1 MPQNTIPADD
11 FSELRSQAE
20 KKLQKGH
27 LTNINHSSSPE
38 DMLRLI
44 HELAVHQIELEMQQ
58 QELIQSREALE
69 KSLERYTD
77 LYDFAPLGYLTLAP
91 DSEIVELNLTAATI
105 LDAARSRLR
114 GKKLKNY
121 IIHNDHP
128 TFKALLE
135 RVFSRKEPNHCEV
148 ELYAFEKDTLRPKTV
163 RIEALVN
170 DNGKECRTILSDI
183 SREKMIEQNML
194 VTNERQRLII
204 DLTHSG
210 SWEWDLQ
217 TNRILWSNELWYLL
231 GLEPLPGEATYEL
244 WKQSIFDED
253 KERVE
258 QTVLNAV
265 EHGQE
270 FTVEW
275 RVHDR
280 SGQKRWVMSKGTP
293 FKGDDDQVNRYVG
306 IVLDITELK
315 KAQEIGKKEQAF
327 SKNIIDSIPGTFYIV
342 GTDGCFTG
350 WNAFLRDEIIGKSDL
365 EMPHLKVLSTIH
377 PQDRELVEQKIHH
390 VLESGLEDNV
400 EARVLLHD
408 GPEFRWYLMTGRKII
423 MEGNTFLI
431 GTGIDI
437 TERKKIE
444 EIQLFLSSSLY
455 LSQKEPFFYALAR
468 YIAEC
473 LDMDFVCIDSLDGDG
488 LTARTLAVWSDGHFE
503 DNVEYSLK
511 DTPCG
516 DVVGKDVCCFPARVC
531 QLFPHDQVLQDLRA
545 ESYVGVTLWNYTGRP
560 IGLIAVISQR
570 PLLNRK
576 FAETMLKMVS
586 IRAAGELERMQG
598 DLALQASEQNYRE
611 LFDGVPVGLYQSTM
625 DGTIT
630 AVNHRYIDISKGKIS
645 DRSAWLAR
653 DAQLSFVHQEKRI
666 QFWDTLLKQGYI
678 NNFEA
683 DFHLMDGSVAI
694 LSNTAKIAFNEKNE
708 PLFINGS
715 FVDITEQRLNEKKRD
730 KLEEQLQQSQKME
743 MVGRLAGGIAH
754 DFNNMLTVIL
764 GHSEMALELFDPSE
778 EAYGD
783 LEAIRQ
789 AATRSANLTRQLLAF
804 ARKQI
809 VVPKILELNTAVEEL
824 LPMLRRL
831 IGEHITLVWIP
842 DCKNSRV
849 NIDPSQIDQILVNLC
864 VNARDA
870 ITGNGRITLIT
881 GRQTFPDS
889 AAEADKSG
897 MVPGEYVTLSV
908 CDDGS
913 GIDPKDLEH
922 IFEPFFTTKE
932 LGKGT
937 GLGLSTVYGIV
948 KQNNGSI
955 ECESKPGKGTTI
967 TMHLPLYKVE
977 SIVNQET
984 VTEQVS
990 LKGQE
995 TILIVED
1002 DPSILKLSKLI
1013 LERYGYRILSA
1024 VTPKEA
1030 LLTAE
1035 NYKEKID
1042 LLLTDV
1048 IMPDMNGSELSIQL
1062 HASRPELKTLFMSG
1076 FTADVIAKNSVLDSG
1091 VNFIQKPFN
1100 VKSLSTAVYNILN
1113 NGKSE

>member
-1 MPQNTIPADD
+1 MPQNTTTTDD
-11 FSELRSQAE
+11 FFELRSQAE
-20 KKLQKGH
+20 QKMQQSKLP
-27 LTNINHSSSPE
+27 TINHSSSPE
-38 DMLRLI
+38 EMLRLI

-58 QELIQSREALE
+58 QELIQSREELE

-105 LDAARSRLR
+105 LDAARSRIR
-114 GKKLKNY
+114 GKKLKNF
-121 IIHNDHP
+121 IIHKDHRR
-128 TFKALLE
+128 FEALLE
-135 RVFSRKEPNHCEV
+135 RVFSQKAPNYCEV
-148 ELYAFEKDTLRPKTV
+148 ELYVCKKDTLRPKIV
-163 RIEALVN
+163 HIEAVVN
-170 DNGKECRTILSDI
+170 DNGNECRAILSDI

-194 VTNERQRLII
+194 VTNERQRLILN
-204 DLTHSG
+204 LTHSG

-217 TNRILWSNELWYLL
+217 TNRTLWSNELWYLL
-231 GLEPLPGEATYEL
+231 GLKPHTHEATYEL
-244 WKQSIFDED
+244 WKHSIFDED
-253 KERVE
+253 KVRVE
-258 QTVLNAV
+258 QTVLKAV

-270 FTVEW
+270 FTIDW
-275 RVHDR
+275 RVQDS
-280 SGQKRWVMSKGTP
+280 SGQQRWIMSKGTP
-293 FKGDDDQVNRYVG
+293 FKGDDDQVNRYLG
-306 IVLDITELK
+306 IVVDITELK
-315 KAQEIGKKEQAF
+315 KAQEIGQKEQAF

-342 GTDGCFTG
+342 GTEGCFTA
-350 WNAFLRDEIIGKSDL
+350 WNTFLRDEIIGKSEG
-365 EMPHLKVLSTIH
+365 EMPHLKLLSIIH
-377 PQDRELVEQKIHH
+377 PQDRELVEQKIHN
-390 VLESGLEDNV
+390 VLAYGLEDNV

-423 MEGNTFLI
+423 MEGKQFLI

-473 LDMDFVCIDSLDGDG
+473 LDMDFVCIDTLDGDG

-545 ESYVGVTLWNYTGRP
+545 ESYIGVTLWNYSGHP

-586 IRAAGELERMQG
+586 IRAAGELERMQS
-598 DLALQASEQNYRE
+598 DRALRTSEQNYRE

-630 AVNHRYIDISKGKIS
+630 AVNHRYMDISKAKIS
-645 DRSAWLAR
+645 DQNSWLAR
-653 DAQLSFVHQEKRI
+653 DAQISFVHQEKRI

-683 DFHLMDGSVAI
+683 DFHLMDGSVAT
-694 LSNTAKIAFNEKNE
+694 LSNTAKVAFNEHQE
-708 PLFINGS
+708 PLYITGS
-715 FVDITEQRLNEKKRD
+715 FVDISEQKQHEKNRN

-778 EAYGD
+778 DAYGD

-789 AATRSANLTRQLLAF
+789 AATRSADLTRQLLAF

-831 IGEHITLVWIP
+831 IGEHIMLVWIP
-842 DCKNSRV
+842 DCKNSKV

-870 ITGNGRITLIT
+870 ITGNGRITLTT
-881 GRQTFPDS
+881 GRQTLPDS
-889 AAEADKSG
+889 TADAETSETEP
-897 MVPGEYVTLSV
+897 VEYVTLSI

-913 GIDPKDLEH
+913 GIDPQDLEH

-955 ECESKPGKGTTI
+955 LCESKPGTGTTI

-977 SIVNQET
+977 STVNQET
-984 VTEQVS
+984 RTEQVS
-990 LKGQE
+990 LKGHE

-1002 DPSILKLSKLI
+1002 EPSILKLSTLI
-1013 LERYGYRILSA
+1013 LERNGYTVLA
-1024 VTPKEA
+1024 AATPTHA
-1030 LLTAE
+1030 LMAAE
-1035 NYKEKID
+1035 NYKGTID

-1048 IMPDMNGSELSIQL
+1048 IMPEMNGSELSIQL
-1062 HASRPELKTLFMSG
+1062 HTSRPELKTLFMSG
-1076 FTADVIAKNSVLDSG
+1076 FTADIIASNSVLDSG
-1091 VNFIQKPFN
+1091 TNFIQKPFDT
-1100 VKSLSTAVYNILN
+1100 KSLSTRVYTILN
-1113 NGKSE
+1113 ADTMP